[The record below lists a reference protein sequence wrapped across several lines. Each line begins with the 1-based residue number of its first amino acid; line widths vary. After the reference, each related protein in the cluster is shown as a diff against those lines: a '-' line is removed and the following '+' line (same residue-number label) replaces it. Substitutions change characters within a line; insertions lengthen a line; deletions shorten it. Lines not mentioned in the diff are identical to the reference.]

1 LTQRPLTGMQKL
13 GELLLRANAVVIRR
27 RRSMLPCHTS
37 FVVHQSPSVP
47 CELLCVI
54 ALPIPF
60 VLSHQANPQLQQ
72 PMKTLL

>member
-1 LTQRPLTGMQKL
+1 MQKL

-37 FVVHQSPSVP
+37 FVVHQSPS
-47 CELLCVI
+47 
-54 ALPIPF
+54 IPF